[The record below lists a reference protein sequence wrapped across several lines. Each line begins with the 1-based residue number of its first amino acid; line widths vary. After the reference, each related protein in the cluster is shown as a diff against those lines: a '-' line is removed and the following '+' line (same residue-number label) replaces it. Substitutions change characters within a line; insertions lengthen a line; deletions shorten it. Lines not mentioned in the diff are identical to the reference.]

1 LVKKKTSIKIL
12 DMDEYLGSR
21 FSNQGMAGKEDDLD
35 AILRDTAKMKV
46 RRGKMMELDKYLLQS
61 EQELERLKRGESLNS
76 TGGPLPSNAD
86 FLNMA
91 KALENLS
98 PEEAQ
103 RVRSSYTFFK
113 MAEKGGSGGMALMPM
128 LLQYAKTNPG
138 ASENQM
144 INYLKL
150 MDSQLLKGL
159 EIAKAMNPPKQQ
171 GDPMTY
177 MVKGMELMKT
187 ATPVKQNDPMEF
199 LKLMKDLVIE
209 GVRNPLMQ
217 AIKEAQPTPGLLE
230 QIFLKP
236 ELFNQFKEIGIFGGK
251 QGGAGTTEMDLKIAQ
266 ITTANQLEMKKMD
279 LEWRKS
285 MLERESQDRKTDV
298 LVSALAP
305 FSALLAGP
313 LDQRM
318 RQFGQRQASAHNPAV
333 IPPGTG
339 MPILP
344 PIQIK
349 CYCGYQGSISFD
361 GSPPAVVNCPQC
373 GMGLNVG
380 DGPLAGKPEETDTGV
395 GDVPLAGKTEETD
408 TGT

>member
-1 LVKKKTSIKIL
+1 MVKKKTSIKIL

-21 FSNQGMAGKEDDLD
+21 LANPRKTGGEDDLD
-35 AILRDTAKMKV
+35 TILRDTAKMKV
-46 RRGKMMELDKYLLQS
+46 RRVKMMELDKYLLQS

-113 MAEKGGSGGMALMPM
+113 MAEKGGTGGMALMPM
-128 LLQYAKTNPG
+128 LLNYAKTNPG

-144 INYLKL
+144 ISYLKL

-159 EIAKAMNPPKQQ
+159 EIARAMNPPKQQ

-177 MVKGMELMKT
+177 VVKGMELMKS

-217 AIKEAQPTPGLLE
+217 AIKESQPTPGVFE
-230 QIFLKP
+230 QILTQP
-236 ELFNQFKEIGIFGGK
+236 DLWNRFKEIGLFGGK

-266 ITTANQLEMKKMD
+266 ITTANTLEMKKLD
-279 LEWRKS
+279 LEWRKDK
-285 MLERESQDRKTDV
+285 LKREAEDRKTD
-298 LVSALAP
+298 
-305 FSALLAGP
+305 ALLAALTPISMLLSGP

-318 RQFGQRQASAHNPAV
+318 RQFGQQQASAHNPV
-333 IPPGTG
+333 GIPPVA
-339 MPILP
+339 MPPAMPPQNAIL
-344 PIQIK
+344 IE
-349 CYCGYQGSISFD
+349 CSCGYEGSITFT
-361 GSPPAVVNCPQC
+361 GAHPAVVNCPQC
-373 GMGLNVG
+373 GTGLNI
-380 DGPLAGKPEETDTGV
+380 
-395 GDVPLAGKTEETD
+395 GDVPLAGNPEERPSFD
-408 TGT
+408 GSDMQPGVDEK

>member
-1 LVKKKTSIKIL
+1 MVKKKTTIKIL
-12 DMDEYLGSR
+12 DFDEYLGSSLHNPGR
-21 FSNQGMAGKEDDLD
+21 AGKEDDLD
-35 AILRDTAKMKV
+35 SILRDTAKMKV
-46 RRGKMMELDKYLLQS
+46 RRVKMMELDKYLLQS
-61 EQELERLKRGESLNS
+61 EQELEKLKRGESLNS

-150 MDSQLLKGL
+150 MDGQLLKGL

-171 GDPMTY
+171 GDPLTY

-187 ATPVKQNDPMEF
+187 ANPQKQNNPMEF
-199 LKLMKDLVIE
+199 LKLMKDLIIE

-217 AIKEAQPTPGLLE
+217 AIKENQPTPGVFE
-230 QIFLKP
+230 QILTNP
-236 ELFNQFKEIGIFGGK
+236 DLFSRAKDIGMFGSSRE
-251 QGGAGTTEMDLKIAQ
+251 GGAGTSEMDLKIAQ
-266 ITTANQLEMKKMD
+266 VTTANQLEIKKLD

-285 MLERESQDRKTDV
+285 LLVKEVAENKTNA
-298 LVSALAP
+298 LVTALAP
-305 FSALLAGP
+305 FSAIFAGP
-313 LDQRM
+313 IDQRM
-318 RQFGQRQASAHNPAV
+318 RQFGQQQASAHNPA
-333 IPPGTG
+333 G
-339 MPILP
+339 MPPMPMPNTILL
-344 PIQIK
+344 Q
-349 CYCGYQGSISFD
+349 CSCGYQGPMSFTGD
-361 GSPPAVVNCPQC
+361 KPPATIDCPTC
-373 GMGLNVG
+373 GLGLNVG
-380 DGPLAGKPEETDTGV
+380 AASIAGNPEETD
-395 GDVPLAGKTEETD
+395 K
-408 TGT
+408 GT